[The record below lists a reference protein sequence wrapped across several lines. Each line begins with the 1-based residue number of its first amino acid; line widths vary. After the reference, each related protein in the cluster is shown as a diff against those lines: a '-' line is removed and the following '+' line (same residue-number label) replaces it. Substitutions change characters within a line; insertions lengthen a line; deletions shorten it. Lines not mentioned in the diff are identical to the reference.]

1 MGAMRA
7 DVLRRGYAAPIAGG
21 PAMSVPLWK
30 RSASELAAAIRARE
44 ATSRQVVEDHLARI
58 AEVEPSV
65 HALGAVL
72 ADSALAAADA
82 ADVAQRRGVALA
94 PLHGVP
100 MTVKENID
108 FAGSAT
114 TQGVVVMKDAVP
126 PLDAPH
132 VAQLRRAG
140 AIVIARTNMPDFGL
154 RWHCE
159 SSLRGTTVNPWDA
172 SRTTGGSS
180 GGDAA
185 ALATGMTPLGNGN
198 DYGGSLRIPAQFCG
212 IASLRPTHGRV
223 AHASSIAPAE
233 LSPTLQLFMVEG
245 PMARR
250 VADLR
255 LALGCMS
262 ARDPRDPWWTPAPL
276 EGSAPARPLRVAVC
290 VDPAGGGVHPDV
302 AAGVRRAADALADA
316 GYAVEE
322 GEPPMVA
329 EAAALWSALVASD
342 VRTQML
348 PLMRPLLSQSSQR
361 FLDAWLEHEP
371 ALDLAGYQQ
380 KLGLRNAVARAWT
393 TFHAEYPLVLTPVC
407 TQPAFAVGRD
417 VESASATLELLHH
430 MRIVVAL
437 NLLGLPACAVPVG
450 IANGLPQGVQLIGDR
465 YREDLCL
472 TAAEAIEERL
482 GVLTP
487 IDPGR

>member
-1 MGAMRA
+1 
-7 DVLRRGYAAPIAGG
+7 
-21 PAMSVPLWK
+21 MSVPLWK
-30 RSASELAAAIRARE
+30 RSAGELAGAIRARE
-44 ATSRQVVEDHLARI
+44 ATSREVIEAHLARI
-58 AEVEPSV
+58 AQVEPAV

-82 ADVAQRRGVALA
+82 ADLAQRRGDALG

-108 FAGSAT
+108 VAGSAT

-140 AIVIARTNMPDFGL
+140 AIVIARTNLPDFGL
-154 RWHCE
+154 RWHSE

-172 SRTTGGSS
+172 SRTAGGSS
-180 GGDAA
+180 GGDAV
-185 ALATGMTPLGNGN
+185 ALATGMAPLGNGN

-212 IASLRPTHGRV
+212 IASLRTTLGRV
-223 AHASSIAPAE
+223 AHASSLAPAE

-262 ARDPRDPWWTPAPL
+262 GRDPRDPWWTPAPL
-276 EGSAPARPLRVAVC
+276 EGPRPKQPVRVAVS
-290 VDPAGGGVHPDV
+290 VDPGGDGVHPDV

-322 GEPPMVA
+322 REPPMVN
-329 EAAALWSALVASD
+329 EAMALWSALCGSE
-342 VRTQML
+342 VRAQML
-348 PLMRPLLSQSSQR
+348 PLMRPLLSQNAQR
-361 FLDAWLEHEP
+361 FVDFWLAREP
-371 ALDLAGYQQ
+371 ELDLASYQR
-380 KLGLRNAVARAWT
+380 KLADRSAVARAWT
-393 TFHAEYPLVLTPVC
+393 TFHSEFPLVLAPVS
-407 TQPAFAVGRD
+407 TEPAFPIGRD
-417 VESASATLELLHH
+417 VESEASTHALMQT
-430 MRIVVAL
+430 MRLVLTVNA
-437 NLLGLPACAVPVG
+437 LGLPAAAIPVG
-450 IANGLPQGVQLIGDR
+450 VA
-465 YREDLCL
+465 
-472 TAAEAIEERL
+472 
-482 GVLTP
+482 
-487 IDPGR
+487 

>member
-1 MGAMRA
+1 
-7 DVLRRGYAAPIAGG
+7 
-21 PAMSVPLWK
+21 MSVPLWK

-44 ATSRQVVEDHLARI
+44 VTSREVVEAHLARI
-58 AEVEPSV
+58 AEVEPSC

-82 ADVAQRRGVALA
+82 ADREQQRGAVLA

-108 FAGSAT
+108 VAGSAT
-114 TQGVVVMKDAVP
+114 TQGVVLMKDAVP

-212 IASLRPTHGRV
+212 ITSLRPTHGRV

-255 LALGCMS
+255 LALGLMS
-262 ARDPRDPWWTPAPL
+262 GRDARDPWWTQAPL
-276 EGSAPARPLRVAVC
+276 EGPKPPAPLRVAVSL
-290 VDPAGGGVHPDV
+290 DPAGGGVHPDV
-302 AAGVRRAADALADA
+302 VAGVRRAADALADA

-322 GEPPMVA
+322 REPPKVA
-329 EAAALWSALVASD
+329 EAAALWSALVGSD

-361 FLDAWLEHEP
+361 FLDAWMAHEP

-380 KLGLRNAVARAWT
+380 KFGERNAIARAWT
-393 TFHAEYPLVLTPVC
+393 TFHAEFPLVLAPVS
-407 TQPAFAVGRD
+407 TQPPFPAGSD
-417 VESASATLELLHH
+417 VESPDASMEILHS

-450 IANGLPQGVQLIGDR
+450 TANRLPQGVQLIGDR

-472 TAAEAIEERL
+472 AAAEAIEDRL
-482 GVLTP
+482 GVITP
-487 IDPGR
+487 IDPVR